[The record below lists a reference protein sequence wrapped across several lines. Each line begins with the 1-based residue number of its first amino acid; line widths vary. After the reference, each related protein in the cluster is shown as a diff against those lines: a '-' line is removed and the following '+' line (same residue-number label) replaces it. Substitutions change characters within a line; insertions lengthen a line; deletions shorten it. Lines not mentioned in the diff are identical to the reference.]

1 MSNLIQIRRSTANAT
16 VTGLANGELAF
27 TLASNTLWIG
37 SPSDGTA
44 IPIAGAR
51 NPGTLTA
58 NQALVANSTSGID
71 KIITANAVITTLWAN
86 GSGGSNGQVLVTNGS
101 AIYWGTGTSGTNTQ
115 VQFNDSGVANATA
128 GFTFNKV
135 SNTLSVGNTIN
146 TSYLYASKD
155 ITLPRPDGRIV
166 WTDAGGSN
174 ANDMYIDRG
183 TAFGEN
189 VIQFSSAASVT
200 NYLRY
205 SDSGL
210 TLFSSIAN
218 TFVSVG
224 NTSVNTKINSSSI
237 ILGSSL
243 IANTS
248 GVFTTGTVNATSFT
262 IGTSLIANTTN
273 VVFTT
278 GTITAN
284 AFYGNGASITS
295 VDAATVGGNSASDLR
310 GHANDMAANAYS
322 NAMADTL
329 SRSNT
334 YTGNNEFSN
343 GTTFSSNVTLS
354 GYFNSNVVPQA
365 NVTYNLGSAGLN
377 WATVYA
383 NTVNAV
389 SGNFSGNVSI
399 SGDLTVSGNL
409 TTINV
414 NSVVVSDPLIYL
426 AGNNTTTDLL
436 DIGFVGQYYS
446 DTLIRNAGLFRD
458 HDDGIFKLFT
468 HLAQDVKANNN
479 IDTSDASYYVATLQA
494 YLNSGA
500 LVSNSLTVTITANSS
515 VNVNITAN
523 TLSLSSPLLGNSGG
537 TGLSSYSNND
547 LLVANG
553 TNGFKT
559 LGFNANVGY
568 VLQSNGTA
576 IVYDVL
582 DGGTF

>member
-1 MSNLIQIRRSTANAT
+1 MSNLIQIKRSTANAT

-71 KIITANAVITTLWAN
+71 EVRVANLAPTRIYAN
-86 GSGGSNGQVLVTNGS
+86 GATGSTGQLLASNNDGTVYWLDQGAVSINVDSTYSWTNVHSFS
-101 AIYWGTGTSGTNTQ
+101 AN
-115 VQFNDSGVANATA
+115 
-128 GFTFNKV
+128 
-135 SNTLSVGNTIN
+135 L
-146 TSYLYASKD
+146 
-155 ITLPRPDGRIV
+155 
-166 WTDAGGSN
+166 N
-174 ANDMYIDRG
+174 AN
-183 TAFGEN
+183 
-189 VIQFSSAASVT
+189 V
-200 NYLRY
+200 
-205 SDSGL
+205 
-210 TLFSSIAN
+210 
-218 TFVSVG
+218 
-224 NTSVNTKINSSSI
+224 
-237 ILGSSL
+237 
-243 IANTS
+243 
-248 GVFTTGTVNATSFT
+248 VNATSFT
-262 IGTSLIANTTN
+262 IGTDLIANSTN

-446 DTLIRNAGLFRD
+446 DTSIRNSGLFRD
-458 HDDGIFKLFT
+458 HDDGVFKLFT
-468 HLAQDVKANNN
+468 NLEQDVKANNN
-479 IDTSDASYYVATLQA
+479 IDIGAVSYTHLTLP
-494 YLNSGA
+494 
-500 LVSNSLTVTITANSS
+500 TILR
-515 VNVNITAN
+515 V
-523 TLSLSSPLLGNSGG
+523 
-537 TGLSSYSNND
+537 
-547 LLVANG
+547 
-553 TNGFKT
+553 
-559 LGFNANVGY
+559 
-568 VLQSNGTA
+568 
-576 IVYDVL
+576 
-582 DGGTF
+582 

>member
-71 KIITANAVITTLWAN
+71 EVRVANLAPTRIYAN
-86 GSGGSNGQVLVTNGS
+86 GATGSTGQLLASNNDGTVYWLDQGAVSINVDSTYSWTNVHTFS
-101 AIYWGTGTSGTNTQ
+101 AN
-115 VQFNDSGVANATA
+115 
-128 GFTFNKV
+128 
-135 SNTLSVGNTIN
+135 L
-146 TSYLYASKD
+146 
-155 ITLPRPDGRIV
+155 
-166 WTDAGGSN
+166 N
-174 ANDMYIDRG
+174 AN
-183 TAFGEN
+183 
-189 VIQFSSAASVT
+189 V
-200 NYLRY
+200 
-205 SDSGL
+205 
-210 TLFSSIAN
+210 
-218 TFVSVG
+218 
-224 NTSVNTKINSSSI
+224 
-237 ILGSSL
+237 
-243 IANTS
+243 
-248 GVFTTGTVNATSFT
+248 VNASSFT

-284 AFYGNGASITS
+284 AFYGNGASVTS
-295 VDAATVGGNSASDLR
+295 VNAATVGGNSASDLR
-310 GHANDMAANAYS
+310 TYANDMAANAYS
-322 NAMADTL
+322 NAMSNTL
-329 SRSNT
+329 SRNGL

-365 NVTYNLGSAGLN
+365 NVTHNLGSAGLN

-383 NTVNAV
+383 NTINAV
-389 SGNFSGNVSI
+389 SGNFSGNVSVL
-399 SGDLTVSGNL
+399 GDLTVTGNL
-409 TTINV
+409 TTIDV

-458 HDDGIFKLFT
+458 HDDGVFKLFT

-479 IDTSDASYYVATLQA
+479 IDTSDSSYYIATLQA

-547 LLVANG
+547 LMIANS
-553 TNGFKT
+553 TNGFT
-559 LGFNANVGY
+559 PLGFNANVGY